1 MKYFVYIVQCS
12 DDTLYTGITTDVVRR
27 IDEHNGDEK
36 GAKYTKMRQ
45 PVKLVYSVE
54 CANRSQATKEEMR
67 IKNLNRRQK
76 DLLICGEIEV

>member
-27 IDEHNGDEK
+27 IYEHNGDEK